1 MSSGNQACGDRQMTN
16 TSKTPVATKDSGRV
30 KIGGG
35 ALSF

>member
-1 MSSGNQACGDRQMTN
+1 MTN